1 MDDGPPNVYSKNFR
15 MYLKTTLAIFA
26 VACLGAFFNNAL
38 TSAQDEMAVLF
49 DTALEQPGAYVGIM
63 ENGSK
68 VLLKVQTLRPNR
80 TGGADV
86 TGVMILGGQSQ
97 PVRGTLFIAANA
109 TIFYPVASTHLNA
122 VSGFTKSGGPDYEL
136 SGSKRGI
143 WKNKTVGGIITS
155 FDHGT
160 NGPYVLSEKEDWTI
174 CYVNQNGFDKFTF

>member
-1 MDDGPPNVYSKNFR
+1 MDDGPPNVYSKKFSHVSQNNLSHFCCR
-15 MYLKTTLAIFA
+15 LP
-26 VACLGAFFNNAL
+26 GGFFNNAL

-49 DTALEQPGAYVGIM
+49 DTALEQPGAHVGIM
-63 ENGSK
+63 EDGSK

-97 PVRGTLFIAANA
+97 PVRGTIFIAANA

>member
-1 MDDGPPNVYSKNFR
+1 
-15 MYLKTTLAIFA
+15 
-26 VACLGAFFNNAL
+26 
-38 TSAQDEMAVLF
+38 
-49 DTALEQPGAYVGIM
+49 
-63 ENGSK
+63 
-68 VLLKVQTLRPNR
+68 
-80 TGGADV
+80 
-86 TGVMILGGQSQ
+86 MILGGQSQ

-174 CYVNQNGFDKFTF
+174 CYVNQNGFDKFTFLSNGDGTYRYKHRWKGWGGGSGTHSEGTCSPAGG